1 MIDPL
6 ILRNHFGS
14 RLQENI
20 KLANHTTSRVGG
32 VVPFFVVSNTADCL
46 AEDVEFLWSNNIS
59 LFVLGSGSNI
69 LVSDQGMNAV
79 VLHNKAKAISLEETP
94 SQASFFAESGAN
106 LTTINR
112 QAVQKNLTGLEWA
125 AGIPGT
131 LGGAIYGNAGAHGG
145 EISHNLILAD
155 ILHRKLGR
163 VSLSVEEMA
172 FSYRSSVL
180 KRAPGIAVILSARLS
195 VKSGDPEG
203 IRKILEK
210 DKEKRQKTQ
219 PTGPSMGSMFKNPV
233 GDSAGRL
240 IDAAGLKGTRIG
252 GVEVSPI
259 HANFMINNGT
269 ATAQDYRKLVTLVQQ
284 TVQEKFNVKL
294 ELEIEV
300 LGNWQG

>member
-1 MIDPL
+1 
-6 ILRNHFGS
+6 
-14 RLQENI
+14 
-20 KLANHTTSRVGG
+20 
-32 VVPFFVVSNTADCL
+32 
-46 AEDVEFLWSNNIS
+46 
-59 LFVLGSGSNI
+59 
-69 LVSDQGMNAV
+69 MNAV